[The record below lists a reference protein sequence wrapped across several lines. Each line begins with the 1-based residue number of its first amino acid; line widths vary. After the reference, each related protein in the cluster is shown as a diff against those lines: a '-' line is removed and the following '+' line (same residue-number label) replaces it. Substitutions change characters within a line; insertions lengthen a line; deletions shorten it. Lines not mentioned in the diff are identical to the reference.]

1 MATIPLGAL
10 CKQTRNYIYPSIA
23 SKEIEYVCPECNR
36 DLILVKG
43 NQRIHHFRHKV
54 NTINPCMHY
63 DNPGESQI
71 HKDAKRLL
79 KTLIENNIQINIH
92 RKCKCCADTETY
104 EIPDFTV
111 NTSKIILEYRFDYND
126 GLKIA
131 DVAYLDNDELVCIFE
146 ICHTHATCANDRPE
160 PWFEIDATTLLL
172 EANKQNANRIYI
184 WCIRAEKCDKCVKYE
199 LEYITKFINEKIVIN
214 PSSKLKI
221 IELNYEFSIWYQCTY
236 ERKCPSLKELHIYLN
251 NNFVQ
256 IKNNAWPGIEICH
269 KSSEDTEF
277 NVNANFDANKTKNAI
292 DKLVQWLKERKP
304 IFVCWSC
311 PKIGYNGTK
320 CGNGGSGME
329 FFIKYGDNDKLI
341 IDYVDS
347 AVVCYSND
355 IKQYQ
360 FQFNFS
366 KYSQFKNNFW
376 IDPSNVIIDEDD
388 ETMILTCIRDCK
400 DRYCDNCRILSEPWV
415 LNLPRLY
422 NRIGQENQWR
432 QEQPCIL
439 CKRTAYSPVY
449 VKGYR
454 QICKIC
460 LCEEEVKKLYQNV
473 KNKCIIDMS
482 YI

>member
-1 MATIPLGAL
+1 
-10 CKQTRNYIYPSIA
+10 
-23 SKEIEYVCPECNR
+23 
-36 DLILVKG
+36 
-43 NQRIHHFRHKV
+43 
-54 NTINPCMHY
+54 MHY

-71 HKDAKRLL
+71 HKDAKCLL
-79 KTLIENNIQINIH
+79 KTLIENNIQINIQ
-92 RKCKCCADTETY
+92 RKCKCCADIETY

-111 NTSKIILEYRFDYND
+111 DTSKIILEYRFEYND

-131 DVAYLDNDELVCIFE
+131 DVAYLDNDEIVCIFE

-172 EANKQNANRIYI
+172 EANKQTANRINI
-184 WCIRAEKCDKCVKYE
+184 WCIRTEKCDKCLKYE
-199 LEYITKFINEKIVIN
+199 LEYEVNKI
-214 PSSKLKI
+214 
-221 IELNYEFSIWYQCTY
+221 
-236 ERKCPSLKELHIYLN
+236 
-251 NNFVQ
+251 
-256 IKNNAWPGIEICH
+256 NNAI
-269 KSSEDTEF
+269 
-277 NVNANFDANKTKNAI
+277 NKLT
-292 DKLVQWLKERKP
+292 QWLKERKP

-311 PKIGYNGTK
+311 PKIGYNGNR
-320 CGNGGSGME
+320 CGNGGGGME
-329 FFIKYGDNDKLI
+329 FFIEYGDNDKVI

-355 IKQYQ
+355 IEQYR

-376 IDPSNVIIDEDD
+376 IDPSDVIIDEDD

-415 LNLPRLY
+415 LNLPRLC
-422 NRIGQENQWR
+422 NRIGWR

-439 CKRTAYSPVY
+439 CKRTAYAPVY

-460 LCEEEVKKLYQNV
+460 LCEDEVKKLYQNV
-473 KNKCIIDMS
+473 NNKCIIDIS
-482 YI
+482 DL